1 MTGADSIIEAEAS
14 RDGVIELAPTMAIS
28 VASALVSGFLCAGF
42 AASLAPG
49 PVTGSPAPPALAQR
63 ANPASQHCIAKGG
76 TLSIQRNGIGAEY
89 GVCVFPDN
97 RQCEEW
103 AMLRGGCPVGGI
115 RVTGYVTAAAR
126 YCAITGGQYTVR
138 GRSNSPEE
146 QGACDPRGRHAL
158 RCRGVLRRE
167 V

>member
-1 MTGADSIIEAEAS
+1 
-14 RDGVIELAPTMAIS
+14 MAIS
-28 VASALVSGFLCAGF
+28 VASALVSGFLGAGLCAGC
-42 AASLAPG
+42 AASLATG
-49 PVTGSPAPPALAQR
+49 PATGSPAPPALAQR

-115 RVTGYVTAAAR
+115 RVTGYATAAAR
-126 YCAITGGQYTVR
+126 YRAITGGQYTVR

-146 QGACDPRGRHAL
+146 QGACVLAGGTRCDAGAYYDGRCE
-158 RCRGVLRRE
+158 R
-167 V
+167 